1 MPATI
6 KAVKQTSLLAASLF
20 VTFVPASH
28 ITVFNNQLPIKVQG
42 RAVIGLLLRRQFDR
56 MNDRPSPGGQLVLVA
71 AAACQWATAAGA
83 EEPNTEVTGTGTG
96 NSGRS
101 KHCQCHC
108 GHCAATTLEVRSE
121 PSSSRPHWQVE
132 FKKNYARGRP
142 RAGTCALGSVRV
154 SQRPC
159 CESGPSSRSEPTK
172 DPTRFGQVRSDRSGQ
187 VRSGMSE
194 SSSSPCAVM
203 QQLRPEDGK
212 SE

>member
-6 KAVKQTSLLAASLF
+6 RAVKQTLIAASLF

-96 NSGRS
+96 NSGRP
-101 KHCQCHC
+101 KHGQCHC
-108 GHCAATTLEVRSE
+108 GHCAATTSSLEARSE
-121 PSSSRPHWQVE
+121 PSSS
-132 FKKNYARGRP
+132 
-142 RAGTCALGSVRV
+142 S
-154 SQRPC
+154 
-159 CESGPSSRSEPTK
+159 
-172 DPTRFGQVRSDRSGQ
+172 
-187 VRSGMSE
+187 
-194 SSSSPCAVM
+194 
-203 QQLRPEDGK
+203 
-212 SE
+212 

>member
-6 KAVKQTSLLAASLF
+6 RAVKQTLIAASLF

-56 MNDRPSPGGQLVLVA
+56 INDRPSPGGQLLVA
-71 AAACQWATAAGA
+71 SAACQWATAAGA

-121 PSSSRPHWQVE
+121 PSSSRPQVE
-132 FKKNYARGRP
+132 FKKKYARGRP

-172 DPTRFGQVRSDRSGQ
+172 DPTRFG
-187 VRSGMSE
+187 MSE

-203 QQLRPEDGK
+203 RQLRPEDGK